1 MSITASGLYGLT
13 LEKMFID
20 TAAQS
25 LEAETHKGMLVQD
38 AYTPA
43 FDTHDFRNDVTNEVS
58 GTGYSTGGTT
68 ITTTEI
74 TIGSPAAGQLK
85 WDHDDVSWSGS
96 TITSAMARKSGAFS
110 GTVRTSCGPASPV
123 AFVCV
128 RSLSVVKRESNPHR
142 TISPEQVSNLPP
154 SAARPPLRRSG
165 SYTALQ
171 QGRF

>member
-13 LEKMFID
+13 FEKMFID

-96 TITSAMARKSGAFS
+96 TITSAMALVDYFNVGTS
-110 GTVRTSCGPASPV
+110 GTDQLIALLD
-123 AFVCV
+123 FV
-128 RSLSVVKRESNPHR
+128 
-142 TISPEQVSNLPP
+142 TAVSTVSGLLTVQI
-154 SAARPPLRRSG
+154 AANGVFYLD
-165 SYTALQ
+165 YTP
-171 QGRF
+171 